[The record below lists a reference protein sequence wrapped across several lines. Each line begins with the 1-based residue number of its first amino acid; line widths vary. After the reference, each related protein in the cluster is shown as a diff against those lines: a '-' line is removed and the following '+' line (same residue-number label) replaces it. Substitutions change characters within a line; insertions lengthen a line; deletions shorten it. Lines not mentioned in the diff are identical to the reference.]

1 MSVCYKQEHEMK
13 SFHLLYD
20 GGQSGTLSVCYK
32 REHEIKSVHLLYD
45 SGNSGIFSNVLHNS
59 YVT

>member
-1 MSVCYKQEHEMK
+1 MKLLTWPNSATITCSYMSVCYKREHEMK

-20 GGQSGTLSVCYK
+20 SG
-32 REHEIKSVHLLYD
+32 H
-45 SGNSGIFSNVLHNS
+45 SGIFSNVLHNS